1 MDKETYIL
9 GPSHLHK
16 DFLKQIEEEIKLE
29 ILFKNCIL
37 DGNRGLPNWSNYIPK
52 TIEENQDKNMVWM
65 VSDWKFN
72 NFDYPEISKLK
83 NSNNL
88 FLDSRGYAYNVDK
101 DFMESHHIETLG
113 NHCLQVVDYIISIR
127 PDIKLIF
134 WCLYMRTRVN
144 EKSSYPKHLWYD
156 KITEKYKN
164 NIIDIDLF
172 SNPEDF
178 LSKTLDAGGH
188 PGKSG
193 FELIWQMVKS
203 EFSSNE

>member
-1 MDKETYIL
+1 MVDKETYIL

-37 DGNRGLPNWSNYIPK
+37 DGNCGLPNWSNYIPK
-52 TIEENQDKNMVWM
+52 TIEENEDKNMVWM

-72 NFDYPEISKLK
+72 NFDYPEILKLE
-83 NSNNL
+83 NSDNL
-88 FLDSRGYAYNVDK
+88 FLDSRGYAFNVDK

-113 NHCLQVVDYIISIR
+113 DHSIKIIDYIISIR

-156 KITEKYKN
+156 KIREKYKN

-172 SNPEDF
+172 SNSNDF

-188 PGKSG
+188 PGKQG
-193 FELIWQMVKS
+193 LELLDSMIIS
-203 EFSSNE
+203 TFN